1 MEYAFLELESAKK
14 RMREMDDRDKEKV
27 NAAFSKGCENFS
39 ESQLDEV
46 LSEDQLAHEK
56 AAKLGGFFEEFEL
69 LWQMLKDYHS
79 GAYRDV
85 PWRFIAAV
93 GFAAFYLLNPFD
105 VIPDVLPV
113 IGYVDDTAMFGLVL
127 SSFKSEIEKYKKHS
141 QRRS

>member
-1 MEYAFLELESAKK
+1 MDQT
-14 RMREMDDRDKEKV
+14 REMNAQDNVKV
-27 NAAFSKGCENFS
+27 NAAFSKGCENFT

-56 AAKLGGFFEEFEL
+56 AAKLGRFFEEFEL

-113 IGYVDDTAMFGLVL
+113 IGYVDDAAMFGLVL
-127 SSFKSEIEKYKKHS
+127 SSFKSEIEKYK
-141 QRRS
+141 RSSTLKRKGGV

>member
-1 MEYAFLELESAKK
+1 
-14 RMREMDDRDKEKV
+14 MDQNGKMNAQDNVKV
-27 NAAFSKGCENFS
+27 NAAFSKGCENFT

-46 LSEDQLAHEK
+46 LSEEDLAREK

-93 GFAAFYLLNPFD
+93 GFAVFYLLNPFD
-105 VIPDVLPV
+105 VVPDVLPV
-113 IGYVDDTAMFGLVL
+113 IGYVDDAAVFSLVL
-127 SSFKSEIEKYKKHS
+127 SSFKSEIEKYK
-141 QRRS
+141 RSSTLKRKGGV

>member
-1 MEYAFLELESAKK
+1 
-14 RMREMDDRDKEKV
+14 MDQNGKMNAQDNVKV
-27 NAAFSKGCENFS
+27 NAAFSKGCENFT

-46 LSEDQLAHEK
+46 LSEEDLAREK

-93 GFAAFYLLNPFD
+93 GFAVFYLLNPFD
-105 VIPDVLPV
+105 VVPDVLPV
-113 IGYVDDTAMFGLVL
+113 IGYVDDAAVFSLVL
-127 SSFKSEIEKYKKHS
+127 SSFKSEIEKYKQS
-141 QRRS
+141 RPRRNCRKNMEV

>member
-1 MEYAFLELESAKK
+1 MDQT
-14 RMREMDDRDKEKV
+14 REMNDRECEKV
-27 NAAFSKGCENFS
+27 NEAFSKGCENFT

-56 AAKLGGFFEEFEL
+56 AAKLGRFFEEFEL

-79 GAYRDV
+79 GAYRDI

-113 IGYVDDTAMFGLVL
+113 VGYVDDAAVFGLVL
-127 SSFKSEIEKYKKHS
+127 SPFKSEIEKYKKHS

>member
-1 MEYAFLELESAKK
+1 MDQT
-14 RMREMDDRDKEKV
+14 REMNDREYEKV

-39 ESQLDEV
+39 EPQLDEV

-56 AAKLGGFFEEFEL
+56 AAKLGRFFEEFEL

-113 IGYVDDTAMFGLVL
+113 VGYVDDAAVFGLVL
-127 SSFKSEIEKYKKHS
+127 SSFKSEIEKY
-141 QRRS
+141 QRTR

>member
-1 MEYAFLELESAKK
+1 MDQTWE
-14 RMREMDDRDKEKV
+14 MNDRECEKV
-27 NAAFSKGCENFS
+27 NEAYASGCNNFT

-46 LSEDQLAHEK
+46 LSEDKLAHEK

-93 GFAAFYLLNPFD
+93 GFAVFYLLNPFD
-105 VIPDVLPV
+105 VVPDVLPV
-113 IGYVDDTAMFGLVL
+113 IGYVDDAAVFSLVL
-127 SSFKSEIEKYKKHS
+127 SSFKSEIEKYKQS
-141 QRRS
+141 RPRRNCRKNMEV

>member
-1 MEYAFLELESAKK
+1 MNQNGKMNAQ
-14 RMREMDDRDKEKV
+14 DNEKV
-27 NAAFSKGCENFS
+27 NAAFSNGCENFT

-56 AAKLGGFFEEFEL
+56 AAKLGSFFEEFEL

-105 VIPDVLPV
+105 VVPDVLPV
-113 IGYVDDTAMFGLVL
+113 IGYVDDAAVFGLVL
-127 SSFKSEIEKYKKHS
+127 SSFKSEIEKYK
-141 QRRS
+141 RTR

>member
-1 MEYAFLELESAKK
+1 MDQT
-14 RMREMDDRDKEKV
+14 REMNDRECEKV
-27 NAAFSKGCENFS
+27 NEAYARGCENFT

-85 PWRFIAAV
+85 PWKFIAAA
-93 GFAAFYLLNPFD
+93 GFAVFYLLNPFD

-113 IGYVDDTAMFGLVL
+113 IGYVDDVAVFGLVL
-127 SSFKSEIEKYKKHS
+127 SSFKSEIEKYKKQKIS
-141 QRRS
+141 CDNQKKGV